1 MSRFLFVVKNK
12 ALARSL
18 FCAVSA
24 LLLFSIEPLL
34 SKASDTKAESHGSTT
49 WTVSI
54 VLPSRIVA
62 GMPATLAVLGVDGR
76 LASGVTV
83 EIGTD
88 RITTDATG
96 RAYFTAPSSGQVA
109 LARASGSSAA
119 ALIDRVAPGG
129 VQQAIS
135 VAPVVS
141 VREPFSICGS
151 GFRGDAEATH
161 VRINGEPALVLAA
174 SPECLS
180 VLPSQKST
188 AGPAQ
193 ISIVSAVTPGGQWA
207 ASTTL
212 VELDSEIPQASLVPG
227 QKGPLNVRVRG
238 SEQRLRIEVE
248 NQTPGVLRFP
258 RGDVQELTTSGGPQ
272 NIAQFD
278 AQAIRSGDFSFD
290 ARLLTAPDET
300 TARAYLEA
308 AVPLATQERQRDI
321 GRLVKALASPR
332 NFDEVRRNIDGIL
345 GETIASDFRTVL
357 IAAKLALS

>member
-1 MSRFLFVVKNK
+1 
-12 ALARSL
+12 
-18 FCAVSA
+18 
-24 LLLFSIEPLL
+24 
-34 SKASDTKAESHGSTT
+34 
-49 WTVSI
+49 
-54 VLPSRIVA
+54 
-62 GMPATLAVLGVDGR
+62 MPATLAVLGVDGR

-83 EIGTD
+83 EIGAD
-88 RITTDATG
+88 RVTTDETG
-96 RAYFTAPSSGQVA
+96 RGYFTAPSTGQVL
-109 LARASGSSAA
+109 LAKASGSSAA

-141 VREPFSICGS
+141 LREPFSICGS

-180 VLPSQKST
+180 VLPGQKST

-193 ISIVSAVTPGGQWA
+193 ISIVSAVTPGGQWTVN
-207 ASTTL
+207 TTL
-212 VELDSEIPQASLVPG
+212 VAVDSEIPQANLIPG
-227 QKGPLNVRVRG
+227 QRAQLDVRVRG
-238 SEQRLRIEVE
+238 SEQRLRIVVE

-258 RGDVQELTTSGGPQ
+258 RGDVQELTTSGGPE

-290 ARLLTAPDET
+290 VRLMAAPDET

-308 AVPLATQERQRDI
+308 AVPLATQGRQREI

-345 GETIASDFRTVL
+345 GETIASDFRIVL
-357 IAAKLALS
+357 TAAKLALS